1 MAFLTFRSN
10 ACNVPLWP
18 LEYDGM
24 IPLQTLLTPVP
35 PTMWK
40 PIPDHPPAARD
51 LVLGAYARAVRKH
64 INPFITPVVVDVG
77 CSKRFSTFGVDEF
90 PTVTRTRAR
99 SFAYW
104 VSTKGARV
112 DIDELALLQG
122 FGPSDIDW
130 RGSGVTDTNFAG
142 CLGNAQSMN
151 VCLALVPHLLYFG
164 KLITKA
170 EFAKMTE

>member
-1 MAFLTFRSN
+1 M
-10 ACNVPLWP
+10 
-18 LEYDGM
+18 
-24 IPLQTLLTPVP
+24 LLTPAP
-35 PTMWK
+35 PTIWK
-40 PIPDHPPAARD
+40 LVPDHPPAARD
-51 LVLGAYARAVRKH
+51 LVLGAYAQAVQTN

-77 CSKRFSTFGVDEF
+77 CSKRFATLGINEF

-112 DIDELALLQG
+112 DIDELALLRG

-130 RGSGVTDTNFAG
+130 RGAGVTETNFAG
-142 CLGNAQSMN
+142 CLGSAQSMN

-170 EFAKMTE
+170 EFEKMTQ